1 MVFRETGS
9 DLASSP
15 CDSVDSDDATVR
27 TGLYRR
33 MDKSDSSDMG
43 DSDGY
48 GFVVGRKATMEDI
61 LAVHRQLFHDKPGT
75 HVAGRD
81 GRPPRPGGRSMID
94 PRLIEE
100 RDGKKDRRRRRR
112 SRSRSRIRSGRSKS
126 SSGSSVASEP
136 VYCRNSGSASVASA
150 PVIASCS
157 SRSGGSRSLP
167 RNTTVV
173 NSAQPRRSSKTGKTG
188 RGRGGRSSS
197 RNGNVVIDFGSMGAD
212 QKIEGE
218 GRSEHRMH
226 GSRSVMSC
234 RSRRVRGSRSVATAS
249 TGGKSH
255 REHFDEL
262 LEQVMAMKRG
272 RGGLGK
278 GGTVAGS
285 QATNQMKENVV
296 EQCGSQLISLPNV
309 DEQCYNEAVLLG
321 SECRT
326 PRKFES
332 LSATTQD
339 DRSPRGSP
347 DEACVI
353 ITPEQ
358 AQMSDESSLH
368 NKVEPNHSISKKSRS
383 FRKAPVPTIV
393 LKLMRMPMRPLR
405 NRNCS

>member
-1 MVFRETGS
+1 M
-9 DLASSP
+9 SSP
-15 CDSVDSDDATVR
+15 SDSVGSDDATVI

-33 MDKSDSSDMG
+33 MDKSDASDMG
-43 DSDGY
+43 ESDGY
-48 GFVVGRKATMEDI
+48 GLVVGRKATMEDV

-94 PRLIEE
+94 PRLIEG

-112 SRSRSRIRSGRSKS
+112 SRSRSGRSKS

-150 PVIASCS
+150 PIIS
-157 SRSGGSRSLP
+157 SRSSRSSGSRPLP
-167 RNTTVV
+167 RNTTVAT
-173 NSAQPRRSSKTGKTG
+173 SAQPRWSSKPGRTG
-188 RGRGGRSSS
+188 RGSGSRSSS
-197 RNGNVVIDFGSMGAD
+197 RNSNVVIDFGSMGVD

-218 GRSEHRMH
+218 GMSENRTH
-226 GSRSVMSC
+226 GSHSVMSY
-234 RSRRVRGSRSVATAS
+234 RSRWVRGSRSVATES
-249 TGGKSH
+249 MGGKSH

-262 LEQVMAMKRG
+262 LEQVMAMKRA

-278 GGTVAGS
+278 RGTMTGLGAG
-285 QATNQMKENVV
+285 QATIHICTPGSLENL
-296 EQCGSQLISLPNV
+296 S
-309 DEQCYNEAVLLG
+309 EA
-321 SECRT
+321 
-326 PRKFES
+326 
-332 LSATTQD
+332 TQD
-339 DRSPRGSP
+339 DCSPRGSP

-358 AQMSDESSLH
+358 TQMSDESSLH
-368 NKVEPNHSISKKSRS
+368 NKVEPNHSISGKSRS
-383 FRKAPVPTIV
+383 FRIAPVPTIV